1 VAVTADVGDL
11 TALIHRAQQGDS
23 AAADALFAESYP
35 ALQRLARVRLSAHR
49 RTPTLD
55 TGSLVHEVYLRFVSS
70 GRLRIEDRVHFQRW
84 AGRAMRSVIVDLA
97 RRRLADRRGGG
108 ADRISLSSDLPV
120 AAPEGDEMVVRV
132 HEALSAFPKR
142 DARAAQV
149 VELRFFAGMTEPE
162 VAEALGVTDR
172 TVRRDWEKARLL
184 LSAMLA

>member
-1 VAVTADVGDL
+1 MTAGVGDL
-11 TALIHRAQQGDS
+11 TALIHRAQQGDA

-35 ALQRLARVRLSAHR
+35 ALQRLARIRLSAHQ

-97 RRRLADRRGGG
+97 RRRLAERRGGG
-108 ADRISLSSDLPV
+108 ADRISLSSDLPL
-120 AAPEGDEMVVRV
+120 AAPEGDEVVVRV
-132 HEALSAFPKR
+132 HEALSAFPER

>member
-1 VAVTADVGDL
+1 MSGPGDL
-11 TALIHRAQQGDS
+11 TALIRRAQGGDA

-35 ALQRLARVRLSAHR
+35 ALQRLARIRLSATAGPR
-49 RTPTLD
+49 RSIP
-55 TGSLVHEVYLRFVSS
+55 VRSS
-70 GRLRIEDRVHFQRW
+70 TRSTCASWRRAGCGFEDRLHFQRW
-84 AGRAMRSVIVDLA
+84 VGRAMRSVIVDLA
-97 RRRLADRRGGG
+97 RRRLAERRGGG
-108 ADRISLSSDLPV
+108 KDRIVLTTDLPV
-120 AAPEGDEMVVRV
+120 PATEGDDLVVRV
-132 HEALSAFPKR
+132 HDALSAFPEG